1 MYAQIQPVPA
11 FGGPAIV
18 LVITDVV
25 VLPGASAT
33 LGWHLRTEP
42 TGSDIVPTAALA
54 LTGDAY
60 AAWGTDDE
68 YLYTYTAQQ
77 LGLTI
82 VAIVPDAPAADAPV
96 AAPDEVAS

>member
-11 FGGPAIV
+11 FGGPATV

-42 TGSDIVPTAALA
+42 TGSDIVPPATLT
-54 LTGDAY
+54 LTGGAY

-68 YLYTYTAQQ
+68 YLYTWTAQQ